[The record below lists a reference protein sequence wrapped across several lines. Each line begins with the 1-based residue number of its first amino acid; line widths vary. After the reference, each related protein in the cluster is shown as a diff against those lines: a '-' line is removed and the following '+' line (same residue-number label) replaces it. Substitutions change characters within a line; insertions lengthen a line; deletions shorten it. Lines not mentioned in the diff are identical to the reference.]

1 MTAALVAIVT
11 TFDRGCPRKT
21 RPARVG
27 GGGITDAGHAF
38 LASGQPRKDQPATVL
53 LPCWCETAAGS
64 TLALMNSASAGNR
77 RHLPSSPFKPPPEAP
92 PVERFE
98 LNDLVTHDKYGLGHV
113 VLVEGDTA
121 VVVNFTPMRVRIM
134 APFARMTRLLA
145 ERLSAQA
152 GRAGSDE
159 SSWSS

>member
-1 MTAALVAIVT
+1 
-11 TFDRGCPRKT
+11 
-21 RPARVG
+21 
-27 GGGITDAGHAF
+27 
-38 LASGQPRKDQPATVL
+38 VL
-53 LPCWCETAAGS
+53 LLCWCKTAKEG

-77 RHLPSSPFKPPPEAP
+77 RHLPSSPFKPPPEVP

-121 VVVNFTPMRVRIM
+121 VVVNFTPMRVRIT

-145 ERLSAQA
+145 ERLPVKALA
-152 GRAGSDE
+152 GPAGPDE
-159 SSWSS
+159 SPSSPLAHARRPCHAAALL

>member
-1 MTAALVAIVT
+1 MR
-11 TFDRGCPRKT
+11 DGGPPR
-21 RPARVG
+21 
-27 GGGITDAGHAF
+27 
-38 LASGQPRKDQPATVL
+38 TVL
-53 LPCWCETAAGS
+53 LLCWCETAAGG

-98 LNDLVTHDKYGLGHV
+98 LNDLVTHDKYGLGRV

-121 VVVNFTPMRVRIM
+121 VVVDFTPMRVRIT

-145 ERLSAQA
+145 ERLSAKALA